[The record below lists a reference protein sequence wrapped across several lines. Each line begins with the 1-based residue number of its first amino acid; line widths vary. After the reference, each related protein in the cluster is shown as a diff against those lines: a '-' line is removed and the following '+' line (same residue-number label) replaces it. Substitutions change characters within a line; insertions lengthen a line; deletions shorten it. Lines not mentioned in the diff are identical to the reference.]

1 MIKRSKPRK
10 LIIIIYRETYILN
23 TLNNE
28 LIKVGKEIDKTL
40 LSYLKK
46 KKISQKRLSDSLL
59 YSSIGSGKRLRAFM
73 LIETAKAFSRL
84 KTSNDTL
91 IIATALELIHTYS
104 LIHDDLPSMD
114 NSFLRRGKKTSHI
127 EFDEATAILLGDGLQ
142 SLAFEM
148 ISSCDVDFQNDTK
161 LKIINELSQ
170 SIGFNGM
177 VGGQMMDLVSEG
189 RYNQLSPDEKYVTKT
204 QKLKTGALIVFSLKA
219 GGLIGGAN
227 SEELEILEKFGEKI
241 GLAFQIVDDILDC
254 TSSEG
259 VLGKSVDAD
268 FKLGKMTFVTLLGL
282 EESKIKVNKLIKE
295 AKLEISKIPK
305 DVEKLIMLA
314 EFVEYRKN

>member
-1 MIKRSKPRK
+1 MKTINNDLVK
-10 LIIIIYRETYILN
+10 LGKIIDE
-23 TLNNE
+23 
-28 LIKVGKEIDKTL
+28 TL

-59 YSSIGSGKRLRAFM
+59 YSSLGSGKRLRAFM
-73 LIETAKAFSRL
+73 LIETAKAFGSL
-84 KTSNDTL
+84 KPSNDTL

-104 LIHDDLPSMD
+104 LIHDDLPCMD
-114 NSFLRRGKKTSHI
+114 NSSLRRGKKTSHI

-148 ISSCDVDFQNDTK
+148 ISSHDLAFQNDIK
-161 LKIINELSQ
+161 LKIISELSR

-189 RYNQLSPDEKYVTKT
+189 RYNKLSPDEKYITQT
-204 QKLKTGALIVFSLKA
+204 QKLKTGALIIFSLKA
-219 GGLIGGAN
+219 GGIIGGAN
-227 SEELEILEKFGEKI
+227 SEELKILEKFGEKI

-254 TSSEG
+254 TSTEG

-268 FKLGKMTFVTLLGL
+268 LKSGKMTFVTLLGL
-282 EESKIKVNKLIKE
+282 EQSKLKVRKLIEE
-295 AKLEISKIPK
+295 AKKEISKIPK
-305 DVEKLIMLA
+305 DIEKLMMLA

>member
-1 MIKRSKPRK
+1 LKTINNDLVK
-10 LIIIIYRETYILN
+10 L
-23 TLNNE
+23 
-28 LIKVGKEIDKTL
+28 GKIIDKTL

-59 YSSIGSGKRLRAFM
+59 YSSLGSGKRLRAFM
-73 LIETAKAFSRL
+73 LIETAKAFGSL
-84 KTSNDTL
+84 KPSNDTL

-104 LIHDDLPSMD
+104 LIHDDLPCMD
-114 NSFLRRGKKTSHI
+114 NSSLRRGKKTSHI

-148 ISSCDVDFQNDTK
+148 ISSHDLGFQNDIK
-161 LKIINELSQ
+161 LKIISELSR

-189 RYNQLSPDEKYVTKT
+189 RYNKLSPDEKYITQT
-204 QKLKTGALIVFSLKA
+204 QKLKTGALIIFSLKA
-219 GGLIGGAN
+219 GGIIGGAN
-227 SEELEILEKFGEKI
+227 IEELKVLEKFGEKI

-268 FKLGKMTFVTLLGL
+268 LKSGKVTFVTLLGL
-282 EESKIKVNKLIKE
+282 EQSKLKVRKLIEE
-295 AKLEISKIPK
+295 AKKEISKIPK
-305 DVEKLIMLA
+305 NTEKLMMLA

>member
-1 MIKRSKPRK
+1 MKTINNDLVK
-10 LIIIIYRETYILN
+10 LGKIIDN
-23 TLNNE
+23 
-28 LIKVGKEIDKTL
+28 TL

-59 YSSIGSGKRLRAFM
+59 YSSLGSGKRLRAFM
-73 LIETAKAFSRL
+73 LIETAKAFGSL
-84 KTSNDTL
+84 EPSNDTL

-104 LIHDDLPSMD
+104 LIHDDLPCMD
-114 NSFLRRGKKTSHI
+114 NSSLRRGKKTSHI

-148 ISSCDVDFQNDTK
+148 ISSHDLGFQNDVK
-161 LKIINELSQ
+161 LKIISELSR

-189 RYNQLSPDEKYVTKT
+189 RYNKLSPDEKYITQT
-204 QKLKTGALIVFSLKA
+204 QKLKTGALIIFSLKA
-219 GGLIGGAN
+219 GGIIGGAN
-227 SEELEILEKFGEKI
+227 IEELKVLEKFGEKI

-259 VLGKSVDAD
+259 ILGKSVDAD
-268 FKLGKMTFVTLLGL
+268 LKSGKMTFVTLLGL
-282 EESKIKVNKLIKE
+282 EQSKLKVRKLIKE
-295 AKLEISKIPK
+295 AKKEISKIPK
-305 DVEKLIMLA
+305 IQ
-314 EFVEYRKN
+314 KN

>member
-1 MIKRSKPRK
+1 MKTINNDLVK
-10 LIIIIYRETYILN
+10 L
-23 TLNNE
+23 
-28 LIKVGKEIDKTL
+28 GKIIDKTL

-59 YSSIGSGKRLRAFM
+59 YSSLGSGKRLRAFM
-73 LIETAKAFSRL
+73 LIETAKAFGSL
-84 KTSNDTL
+84 EPSNDTL

-104 LIHDDLPSMD
+104 LIHDDLPCMD
-114 NSFLRRGKKTSHI
+114 NSSLRRGKKTSHI

-148 ISSCDVDFQNDTK
+148 ISSHDLGFQNDVK
-161 LKIINELSQ
+161 LKIISELSR

-189 RYNQLSPDEKYVTKT
+189 RYNKLSPDEKYITQT
-204 QKLKTGALIVFSLKA
+204 QKLKTGALIIFSLKA
-219 GGLIGGAN
+219 GGIIGGAN
-227 SEELEILEKFGEKI
+227 IEELKVLEKFGEKI

-259 VLGKSVDAD
+259 ILGKSVDAD
-268 FKLGKMTFVTLLGL
+268 LKSGKMTFVTLLGL
-282 EESKIKVNKLIKE
+282 EQSKLKVRKLIEE
-295 AKLEISKIPK
+295 AKKEISKIPK
-305 DVEKLIMLA
+305 NTEKLMMLA

>member
-1 MIKRSKPRK
+1 MKTINNDLVK
-10 LIIIIYRETYILN
+10 L
-23 TLNNE
+23 
-28 LIKVGKEIDKTL
+28 GKIIDKTL

-59 YSSIGSGKRLRAFM
+59 YSSLGSGKRLRAFM
-73 LIETAKAFSRL
+73 LIETAKAFGSL
-84 KTSNDTL
+84 KPSNDTL

-104 LIHDDLPSMD
+104 LIHDDLPCMD
-114 NSFLRRGKKTSHI
+114 NSSLRRGKKTSHI

-148 ISSCDVDFQNDTK
+148 ISSHDLALQNDIK
-161 LKIINELSQ
+161 LKIISELSR

-189 RYNQLSPDEKYVTKT
+189 RYNKLSPDEKYIT
-204 QKLKTGALIVFSLKA
+204 QTQELKTGALIIFSLKV
-219 GGLIGGAN
+219 GGIIGGAN
-227 SEELEILEKFGEKI
+227 IEELKVLEKFGEKI

-268 FKLGKMTFVTLLGL
+268 LKSGKMTFVTLLGL
-282 EESKIKVNKLIKE
+282 EQSKLKVRKLIEE
-295 AKLEISKIPK
+295 AKKEISKIPK
-305 DVEKLIMLA
+305 DTEKLMMLA

>member
-1 MIKRSKPRK
+1 LKTINNDLVK
-10 LIIIIYRETYILN
+10 L
-23 TLNNE
+23 
-28 LIKVGKEIDKTL
+28 GKIIDKTL

-59 YSSIGSGKRLRAFM
+59 YSSLGSGKRLRAFM
-73 LIETAKAFSRL
+73 LIETAKAFGGL
-84 KTSNDTL
+84 KPSKDTM

-104 LIHDDLPSMD
+104 LIHDDLPCMD
-114 NSFLRRGKKTSHI
+114 NSNLRRGKKTSHI

-148 ISSCDVDFQNDTK
+148 ISSHDLAFQNDIK
-161 LKIINELSQ
+161 LKIISELSH

-189 RYNQLSPDEKYVTKT
+189 RYNKLSPDEKYITQT
-204 QKLKTGALIVFSLKA
+204 QKLKTGALIIFSLKV
-219 GGLIGGAN
+219 GGIIGGAN
-227 SEELEILEKFGEKI
+227 IKELKILEKFGEKI

-254 TSSEG
+254 TSTEG

-268 FKLGKMTFVTLLGL
+268 LKSGKMTFVTLLGL
-282 EESKIKVNKLIKE
+282 EQSKLKARKLIEE
-295 AKLEISKIPK
+295 AKKELSKIPK
-305 DVEKLIMLA
+305 DTEKLVMLA